1 MGHGFD
7 SNRRRTNCLKN
18 YFLMKDQIA
27 FQNTETSK
35 LLNYISFNTPSFI
48 PQLNTNKQKCDEIF
62 SSQTAYNG
70 MKE

>member
-1 MGHGFD
+1 
-7 SNRRRTNCLKN
+7 
-18 YFLMKDQIA
+18 MKDQIA